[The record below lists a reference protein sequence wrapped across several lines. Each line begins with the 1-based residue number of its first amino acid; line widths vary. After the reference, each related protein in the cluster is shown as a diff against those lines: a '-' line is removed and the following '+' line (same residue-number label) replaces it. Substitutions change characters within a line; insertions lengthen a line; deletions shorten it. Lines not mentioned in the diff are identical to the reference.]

1 MRVWDVRV
9 RDARNVCA
17 GITQKYLV
25 VTCNYPARAA
35 GVGKLM
41 STKEALKRCPSL
53 VLISGEDLSP
63 YRCGV

>member
-1 MRVWDVRV
+1 MRVL
-9 RDARNVCA
+9 A

-41 STKEALKRCPSL
+41 STKEARKKCPSL
-53 VLISGEDLSP
+53 VLISGEDLTP
-63 YRCGV
+63 YR